1 MNRARTMLTAAGV
14 GAAVMYLL
22 DPDQGNRRRAVIR
35 DRVASAVRRAGDAAE
50 VTARDMAN
58 RARGG
63 IAELTS
69 WVARRPLDDDVLAER
84 VRSRLGFLVSHPR
97 SIEVAVRDGWVTL
110 SGPVLADEVDQL
122 LAGVGRVRGVRGID
136 NRLEVHREPGNVPGL
151 QGAARRPRGG
161 AVFPFMQTVWSPS
174 ARFGAGLAG
183 GALALLGGRVGG
195 LAGTAVGLGGL
206 TLLARAVTNLELA
219 RLTGLGAGRR
229 AVVVHKTINV
239 RAPVEEVFAFWR
251 RYENFARFM
260 SHVREVRRGAEGRAH
275 WVVAGPA
282 GLPVEFDTEE
292 TRVVDNEV
300 IAWRTVPGSL
310 VEHAGIVRFQPTEEG
325 GPTKEG
331 GTKVDVRLSYNPVA
345 GAVGHA
351 VAALF
356 GADPKQAMDDDLIR
370 FKSLIEAGKAT
381 AQGQTVTRQDIGL

>member
-1 MNRARTMLTAAGV
+1 MNRAMTMLTAAGV

-22 DPDQGNRRRAVIR
+22 DPDRGNRRRALIR
-35 DRVASAVRRAGDAAE
+35 DKLVSARRRAGDAAQ

-63 IAELTS
+63 VAELTS
-69 WVARRPLDDDVLAER
+69 WIARRPPSDDVLTER
-84 VRSRLGFLVSHPR
+84 VRSRLGFLVSHPG
-97 SIEVAVRDGWVTL
+97 SIDVAVRDGWVTL

-122 LAGVGRVRGVRGID
+122 LTGVSRVRGVRGID

-151 QGAARRPRGG
+151 QGPARRPRGG
-161 AVFPFMQTVWSPS
+161 AVFPFMPTVWSPS
-174 ARFGAGLAG
+174 ARFVAGLAG
-183 GALALLGGRVGG
+183 GGLALLGARVGG
-195 LAGTAVGLGGL
+195 LVGAAAGLGGL
-206 TLLARAVTNLELA
+206 TLLTRAVTNLELT
-219 RLTGLGAGRR
+219 RLTGIGAGRR
-229 AVVVHKTINV
+229 AVVLHKTITV
-239 RAPVEEVFAFWR
+239 QAPVDEVFAFWR

-260 SHVREVRRGAEGRAH
+260 SHVREIRRGAEGRAH

-292 TRVVDNEV
+292 TRVVDNEL

-310 VEHAGIVRFQPTEEG
+310 VEHAGIVRFQSTEDG
-325 GPTKEG
+325 R
-331 GTKVDVRLSYNPVA
+331 TKVDVRLSYNPVA

-381 AQGQTVTRQDIGL
+381 ARGQTVTRQDIGR